1 MPVDYIPGPDGDFDA
16 WVANFVTYANAN
28 LAALG
33 LVAGD
38 MTPVTTAKTT
48 WDTAFPAHVTASAAA
63 VAARNAKDT
72 ARGNLEGAIR
82 PLVKRLQAGSA
93 VDDAERAALGIT
105 VPDRTPS
112 AVPVPTTRPVVKVD
126 TSQRLQH
133 TISFADETT
142 PTSTRKPAG
151 VSAAEVWI
159 KIDGPPPL
167 DATQLSFLA
176 TDTRTPYLA
185 TFDGADGGKP
195 AHYMLRWINTKG
207 QPGPW
212 SETATATVGA

>member
-1 MPVDYIPGPDGDFDA
+1 
-16 WVANFVTYANAN
+16 
-28 LAALG
+28 
-33 LVAGD
+33 
-38 MTPVTTAKTT
+38 MTPITTAQTT
-48 WDTAFPAHVTASAAA
+48 WNSAFPAHVAASAAA
-63 VAARNAKDT
+63 VAARNAKDIACGT
-72 ARGNLEGAIR
+72 YEGTIR
-82 PLVKRLQAGSA
+82 PLVKRLQASSA
-93 VDDAERAALGIT
+93 VDGAEHAALGIT
-105 VPDRTPS
+105 VPDRSPTP
-112 AVPVPTTRPVVKVD
+112 VPIPTTRPVVKVD

-142 PTSTRKPAG
+142 PTSTRKPQG
-151 VSAAEVWI
+151 VSAAELWV
-159 KIDGPPPL
+159 KVDGPPPA

>member
-1 MPVDYIPGPDGDFDA
+1 M
-16 WVANFVTYANAN
+16 N
-28 LAALG
+28 
-33 LVAGD
+33 
-38 MTPVTTAKTT
+38 TTT
-48 WDTAFPAHVTASAAA
+48 
-63 VAARNAKDT
+63 VAARNAKDA
-72 ARGNLEGAIR
+72 ARGGLEGAIR

-93 VDDAERAALGIT
+93 VDDAERAALNIT

-112 AVPVPTTRPVVKVD
+112 PVPVPTTRPGVKVD

-151 VSAAEVWI
+151 VSAAELWV
-159 KIDGPPPL
+159 KVDGPPPT

-212 SETATATVGA
+212 SEPATATVGA